1 MRTTN
6 VTKLR
11 KNLFNIIDSVI
22 KYNEPVQVTTKN
34 GNAVLLSEE
43 DYNALLE
50 TVYLMSQP
58 GLVSKIKEGEKE
70 KRPKWLNS
78 VPMRN
83 GKCGLSFLPRMLKKT
98 NRN

>member
-6 VTKLR
+6 VTELR
-11 KNLFNIIDSVI
+11 KNLSNIIDSVI

-50 TVYLMSQP
+50 TIHLMSQP
-58 GLVSKIKEGEKE
+58 GLVSMIKEGEKE
-70 KRPKWLNS
+70 KTPEMAKFSPNEEW
-78 VPMRN
+78 
-83 GKCGLSFLPRMLKKT
+83 
-98 NRN
+98 

>member
-1 MRTTN
+1 METTN
-6 VTKLR
+6 VTELR
-11 KNLFNIIDSVI
+11 KNLFNTIDSVI
-22 KYNEPVQVTTKN
+22 KFNEPVLVVTKN

-70 KRPKWLNS
+70 KISEMSRFDLNEE
-78 VPMRN
+78 
-83 GKCGLSFLPRMLKKT
+83 L
-98 NRN
+98 